1 VIRQSSKLVIPG
13 LTLGLGLA
21 VALGQLLK
29 GMLYMVPQEH
39 SGLIY
44 GVSAHDPRL
53 LMSATLLLALLGL
66 MGSFFPA
73 RRATQI
79 DPITAL
85 RHE

>member
-1 VIRQSSKLVIPG
+1 VLWQSGMLVIPG

-29 GMLYMVPQEH
+29 SMLYMVPQEH
-39 SGLIY
+39 SGLVY
-44 GVSAHDPRL
+44 GVSTHDPLL
-53 LMSATLLLALLGL
+53 LMSATLLLALLAL